1 MSKLKKIL
9 IKTRRQI
16 FSEIAGNNPFIM
28 MTRFEQS
35 PNHYANAV
43 FSSAECPRVASQ
55 HLIEGLLYV

>member
-16 FSEIAGNNPFIM
+16 FSEIAGNNPFIL

-43 FSSAECPRVASQ
+43 FASAAGSRTGEPC
-55 HLIEGLLYV
+55 LEGFLYV